1 MEYLDC
7 YFPRES
13 EGAIA
18 GRAGLRLTPCG
29 RKGIGES
36 LEVIHPGLGNSAVYG
51 ILAQSKVADQHGG
64 VAERLVEGI
73 RVVKSAVECLE
84 LKGAGGTFDQ
94 SPCVFK
100 EAVQIV

>member
-1 MEYLDC
+1 MKG
-7 YFPRES
+7 PRQ
-13 EGAIA
+13 EGLK
-18 GRAGLRLTPCG
+18 GCRLTPCG

-36 LEVIHPGLGNSAVYG
+36 LEVIHPGLGNSAVYR

-64 VAERLVEGI
+64 VTERLVEGI

-84 LKGAGGTFDQ
+84 LKGAGGTLDQ